1 MAVFFAEGIYGGE
14 YGSSREVVACAV
26 EVFVEGVLLHQLFAA
41 KEVEVCSG
49 RGCAGKVFGR
59 SMWSAVGVVRGE
71 LDECAV
77 FVDDCDVGSE
87 VVGDEVVGAEVGVK
101 IPTIETQHLQRVD
114 LRVADTAAKHV
125 AVAVIRAQGRA
136 PRAAGSHPGGDGC
149 HGCLVGRVQV
159 VAEGIP
165 AQKLPVAALEVVLRR
180 VAVSIPPRVA
190 NERYVSILCLP
201 FHRSICHLY
210 SDSLTRWY
218 MICVS
223 VIAAI
228 MLSRISCGNS

>member
-1 MAVFFAEGIYGGE
+1 MVVFFAERIYGGE
-14 YGSSREVVACAV
+14 DGGGGEVVACAV
-26 EVFVEGVLLHQLFAA
+26 EVFAEGVLLHQLFAA

-71 LDECAV
+71 LDEGAAL
-77 FVDDCDVGSE
+77 VDDGDVGSE

-114 LRVADTAAKHV
+114 LIVADTAAKHV
-125 AVAVIRAQGRA
+125 AVAVIRAQERA

-159 VAEGIP
+159 VAEGVP

-180 VAVSIPPRVA
+180 VAISVPTSVA
-190 NERYVSILCLP
+190 DEGYASILCLP
-201 FHRSICHLY
+201 FHRSIY
-210 SDSLTRWY
+210 V
-218 MICVS
+218 IVS
-223 VIAAI
+223 RA
-228 MLSRISCGNS
+228 